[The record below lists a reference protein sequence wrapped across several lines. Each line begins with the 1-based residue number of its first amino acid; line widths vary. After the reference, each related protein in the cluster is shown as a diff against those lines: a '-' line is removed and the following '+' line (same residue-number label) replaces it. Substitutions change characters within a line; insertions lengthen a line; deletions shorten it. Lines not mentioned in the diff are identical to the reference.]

1 MAPKHPCLLFLA
13 ACSLLRPVQAGYGA
27 DRYLPVQRQQ
37 WCVLGADACSAAAG
51 WYPPS
56 WVWEQPPPCLG
67 ACPHVGPTHLPAHLP
82 THTTSPHPCPSPLPC
97 SRLPHGSAGACR
109 QYRPQVRRRC
119 ICPLLVLHLPL
130 VAPHLLMCRCWKPAK
145 RWGAWPD
152 AAWTAAADCL
162 RTPGCSWSVHH
173 ACSTV
178 DKAVDAVNTLK
189 VISGLNKMADLLK
202 AS

>member
-1 MAPKHPCLLFLA
+1 MHVCEPCARLLPPWPASLALQQPACLLLRSRALHAPGGAVAPKHPCLLFLA

-27 DRYLPVQRQQ
+27 DRHLPVQRQQ

-119 ICPLLVLHLPL
+119 ICPLLAAHLPL
-130 VAPHLLMCRCWKPAK
+130 VAPHLLMCRCWKPA
-145 RWGAWPD
+145 
-152 AAWTAAADCL
+152 
-162 RTPGCSWSVHH
+162 
-173 ACSTV
+173 
-178 DKAVDAVNTLK
+178 
-189 VISGLNKMADLLK
+189 
-202 AS
+202 